1 MGGLT
6 TGSAGLSGSNTGL
19 EAGTSGLKLGN
30 GLEGIISDDPS
41 PQGDNLLAETGAYL
55 QAENGDYILTG

>member
-6 TGSAGLSGSNTGL
+6 TGSSGLSGSNTGL
-19 EAGTSGLKLGN
+19 EAGTSGLKLGT
-30 GLEGIISDDPS
+30 GLEGNISTDPS